1 MSVASSHET
10 RKKNQPSG
18 WQRRLAAIFEICG
31 VYMAGLL
38 VAVIS
43 TRVLGI
49 ELQNPSEIQGVIS

>member
-18 WQRRLAAIFEICG
+18 WQRRLAAILEVCG

-49 ELQNPSEIQGVIS
+49 EL